1 MENETKETNLS
12 VAIIKPQLG
21 FFSGIKAVNKQ
32 VASVARAKPDLI
44 IIPKYTDERHNVE
57 EAYHIAKQEHPFI
70 ALFSQTQFAH
80 RIDPWT
86 QYDGNPLRQGLKY
99 EVKDFP
105 YKGIEGLNL
114 DMLVIFGGE
123 RIDRKSPA
131 SRSLREGGHEI
142 QVDDHGNHEVFHKQ
156 LGETGTVN
164 NTVFENLDKK
174 IKNCSWYD
182 LKF

>member
-1 MENETKETNLS
+1 MENEKNLS
-12 VAIIKPQLG
+12 VAIIKPHKG
-21 FFSGIKAVNKQ
+21 FFSGTKAVNKQ
-32 VASVARAKPDLI
+32 VASVAKAKPDLI
-44 IIPKYTDERHNVE
+44 IIPQYTDSLHKLE
-57 EAYHIAKQEHPFI
+57 EAYHIAKHEHPYI
-70 ALFSQTQFAH
+70 ALLSQTQFAH

-105 YKGIEGLNL
+105 YKGTEGLNL

-123 RIDRKSPA
+123 RIDGESSASKSI
-131 SRSLREGGHEI
+131 REGGYEI

-164 NTVFENLDKK
+164 NTVFGKEKKGLENCL
-174 IKNCSWYD
+174 WYD